1 MFWSFGCGRTP
12 QRCPSVRTRSTS
24 SVVDDQV
31 GEVLSLMA
39 QSTKL
44 SRAVRSIYMKL
55 GVSNRRLAVLTAHD
69 RGLLNN
75 SVR

>member
-1 MFWSFGCGRTP
+1 
-12 QRCPSVRTRSTS
+12 
-24 SVVDDQV
+24 VDDQV